1 MKPCIG
7 RIMHASCACEEGETD
22 MIWYALILCLTI
34 YILTAVA
41 IWKYAYQRGFKDGQS
56 SRVPFPLIDELLD
69 HRISCLGQN
78 PSRARFEVSTS
89 LGVEE

>member
-1 MKPCIG
+1 MEWYVLIIG
-7 RIMHASCACEEGETD
+7 
-22 MIWYALILCLTI
+22 LTV
-34 YILTAVA
+34 YIFSAIA
-41 IWKYAYQRGFKDGQS
+41 IWKYAYQRGFQDGQS